1 MKVLHLSHNGLP
13 DWRIEKSA
21 MTACKNGYK
30 TFFAG
35 DKQANDCVTS
45 AFSKTFEID
54 WFAGGKIGPNSGAK
68 LGLPYYWGLVKKRI
82 RAIIEETRPD
92 IIHAHNIYS
101 GKMALQL
108 KLPFVYDDHEYWS
121 KQASLTGIRRNSS
134 FFTRMP
140 RTLARHYVQRLW
152 SSWEEEIV
160 TTTPVITVSES
171 IIDDFKARYQNDKL
185 FLLPNFPTRMEIQ
198 DFGQPRKHTKL
209 ISIYAGVEALHKNVP
224 HRNIDGFPELFES
237 NDIGGLVLI
246 GPKAQSSAKVRYT
259 GFLKREDMFSEMAN
273 GSIGI
278 LPWKKHWFHQYANPN
293 KVYEY
298 AHAGLFVIST
308 SSLKMVTNAL
318 KENCATFD
326 DYECL
331 VSQLQTMNDDLDELY
346 NKRIKIFEF
355 ARSNLVW
362 EIYERNIF
370 SAYQAC

>member
-1 MKVLHLSHNGLP
+1 M
-13 DWRIEKSA
+13 SA
-21 MTACKNGYK
+21 LKNGYQ

-35 DKQANDCVTS
+35 DKPANDYASS
-45 AFSKTFEID
+45 AFSKIFEVD

-101 GKMALQL
+101 GKMALEL

-121 KQASLTGIRRNSS
+121 KQAFLTGIRRNSS
-134 FFTRMP
+134 VFTRLP

-171 IIDDFKARYQNDKL
+171 IIDEFKTRYQNDKL
-185 FLLPNFPTRMEIQ
+185 FLLPNCPTKNEIQ
-198 DFGQPRKHTKL
+198 NISQPRRHTTL

-224 HRNIDGFPELFES
+224 HRNIDGFVELFES
-237 NDIGGLVLI
+237 NDIGELVLI
-246 GPKAQSSAKVRYT
+246 GPTAKSSAMVRYT
-259 GFLKREDMFSEMAN
+259 GFLKREKMFSEMSN

-298 AHAGLFVIST
+298 AHAGLFVITS
-308 SSLKMVTNAL
+308 SSLKMVINAL

-326 DYECL
+326 DYESL
-331 VSQLQTMNDDLDELY
+331 VSQLQSLKEDLDALY
-346 NKRIKIFEF
+346 NKRLKIFEF
-355 ARSNLVW
+355 ARSKLVW
-362 EIYERNIF
+362 ENYDNNIF
-370 SAYQAC
+370 AAYRAC